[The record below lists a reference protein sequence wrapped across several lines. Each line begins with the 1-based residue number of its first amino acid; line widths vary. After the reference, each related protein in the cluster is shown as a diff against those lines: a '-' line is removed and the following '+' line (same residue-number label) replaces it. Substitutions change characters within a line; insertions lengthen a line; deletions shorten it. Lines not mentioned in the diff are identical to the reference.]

1 MAETRGAGGEA
12 IADVSDVSTHDG
24 VRALVD
30 HAMEVFGQLDII
42 VANAG
47 TITYDTPP
55 EDLRPEPFASQFALM
70 VTGVGLLVGA
80 AWPHLV
86 RSGAG
91 RIVLTSSAGATFGSH
106 HNAYYTAAKTAVVGI
121 TRAFALDGE
130 GLGIK
135 TNAICPLGMSH
146 LFEGFS
152 TDEIFNR
159 WFEDN
164 ARPEAVAPMVAY
176 LAHADCAPSKRVFST
191 GLGHVSE
198 IFTGLT
204 KGWHQAGHTPEDIRD
219 QFTLIEDRSG
229 YTVPMSALESTGAMF
244 RDAPL
249 PTSR

>member
-1 MAETRGAGGEA
+1 
-12 IADVSDVSTHDG
+12 
-24 VRALVD
+24 
-30 HAMEVFGQLDII
+30 
-42 VANAG
+42 
-47 TITYDTPP
+47 
-55 EDLRPEPFASQFALM
+55 
-70 VTGVGLLVGA
+70 
-80 AWPHLV
+80 
-86 RSGAG
+86 
-91 RIVLTSSAGATFGSH
+91 
-106 HNAYYTAAKTAVVGI
+106 
-121 TRAFALDGE
+121 
-130 GLGIK
+130 
-135 TNAICPLGMSH
+135 MSR

-164 ARPEAVAPMVAY
+164 VRPEAVAPMVAY

-198 IFTGLT
+198 IVTGLT

-249 PTSR
+249 PTSRSFFLGYSCFSYP